1 MARLLATKRER
12 WVLLTTKPADPE
24 AVTSTEADAGI
35 RGECFLT
42 TDSRLSATGSTTIQE
57 AAICD
62 GAVAAVPVDRQYE
75 GNLTVFRDLD
85 PETGLPVASGDEVFE
100 TLSEF
105 GTRLWVLVSKGPLYT
120 EDFEAG
126 HPYKLYEVI
135 TDEPQE
141 PSDRNGSIREVV
153 PVHVQNGWRGE
164 IVAAGG

>member
-24 AVTSTEADAGI
+24 AVTAAEADAGI
-35 RGECFLT
+35 RAECWLT
-42 TDSRLSATGSTTIQE
+42 TDSRMSATGSTTATE

-75 GNLTVFRDLD
+75 GSLVVFRDLD
-85 PETGLPVASGDEVFE
+85 PSTGLPVASGDEVFTTLE
-100 TLSEF
+100 TF
-105 GTRLWVLVSKGPLYT
+105 GTRVWVLVSKGRLFT

-126 HPYKLYEVI
+126 DPYKLYEVV

-141 PSDRNGSIREVV
+141 PASRDGSIKETV
-153 PVHVQNGWRGE
+153 PVHVQTGWRGA
-164 IVAAGG
+164 IAA